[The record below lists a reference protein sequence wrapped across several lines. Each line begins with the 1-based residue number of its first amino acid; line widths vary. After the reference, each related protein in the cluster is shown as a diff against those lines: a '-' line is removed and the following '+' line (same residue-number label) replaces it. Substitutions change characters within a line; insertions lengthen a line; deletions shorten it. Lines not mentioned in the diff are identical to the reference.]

1 MTVHR
6 SLGRTLS
13 AAALG
18 AALGA
23 GGIAG
28 AFAAAG
34 TTAPTGGATATA
46 SLGPEQLVA
55 NSAQRMLTELSAHRA
70 MYAKDSAKLDHLVAT
85 VLLPDFDTNY
95 AAQLVLGPA
104 WRKAT
109 PQQRKQFVAAFYHSL
124 LHNYGAALVDFTANR
139 FKILPYRG
147 SPGATEATV
156 RTTVLRENGE
166 KVPVDFR
173 LHRTPEG
180 WKAWDVVIEGISYV
194 QSFRTDFA
202 SEIDQKGLQEVIDR
216 LERQNASTNVKH
228 AAAGRGGDGKG

>member
-1 MTVHR
+1 MTQHR
-6 SLGRTLS
+6 SLVRTLS

-28 AFAAAG
+28 AFAATGSPAATG
-34 TTAPTGGATATA
+34 APTAAA

-55 NSAQRMLTELSAHRA
+55 DSAQRMLTELSAHRS
-70 MYAKDSAKLDHLVAT
+70 MYANDPAKLDHLVAT
-85 VLLPDFDTNY
+85 VLLPNFDTQY

-104 WRKAT
+104 WRTAT
-109 PQQRKQFVAAFYHSL
+109 PQQRTQFVSAVSHSL
-124 LHNYGAALVDFTANR
+124 RHNYAAARVDFTANR

-147 SPGATEATV
+147 GPDATAATV

-173 LHRTPEG
+173 LHRTPQG

-216 LERQNASTNVKH
+216 LERQNASTTKR
-228 AAAGRGGDGKG
+228 AGAGDGKG

>member
-1 MTVHR
+1 MTLHR
-6 SLGRTLS
+6 TFGRALCG
-13 AAALG
+13 AALG

-23 GGIAG
+23 AGIAG
-28 AFAAAG
+28 AFAATGAPATSG
-34 TTAPTGGATATA
+34 APTAAA

-55 NSAQRMLTELSAHRA
+55 SSAQRMLTELSAHRS
-70 MYAKDSAKLDHLVAT
+70 MYARDPAKLDHLVAT
-85 VLLPDFDTNY
+85 VLLPDFDTQY

-104 WRKAT
+104 WRTAT
-109 PQQRKQFVAAFYHSL
+109 PQQRTQFVSAFYHSL

-147 SPGATEATV
+147 SPDATEATV

-202 SEIDQKGLQEVIDR
+202 SEIDQKGLQEVIER
-216 LERQNASTNVKH
+216 LERQNASTTKH
-228 AAAGRGGDGKG
+228 AAAGHDGDGKG